1 MAHNL
6 AKLISSTNNARMRL
20 RLLAVSHFLD
30 GKSRTQIAL
39 FLKVSRTSVN
49 KWIHAYL
56 HNGVDGLKEK
66 KHPGRPKSLNNTQL
80 AQLKK
85 FVIDCAIKPDG
96 GRLQGK
102 DVQYYIAQEF
112 GVIYQKTNVYDTMHN
127 LGLSW
132 VTTRSKHPKQS
143 LEAQKTFKK
152 TPI

>member
-80 AQLKK
+80 AQLKNSSLIVRSNLMEADYK
-85 FVIDCAIKPDG
+85 VRMYNITLLKSLVLFIKRP
-96 GRLQGK
+96 
-102 DVQYYIAQEF
+102 
-112 GVIYQKTNVYDTMHN
+112 MC
-127 LGLSW
+127 
-132 VTTRSKHPKQS
+132 TT
-143 LEAQKTFKK
+143 LC
-152 TPI
+152 IILV